1 MKKLLVGS
9 LGVLFAGMGLAQS
22 SVTLFGIADVTAR
35 RVNNSGGTSVTQLA
49 SGGLSTSRFGLRGME
64 DLGGGYSAGFW
75 LEGALLIDSGTGGG
89 SNSNNQASGATP
101 AGGLTFGRRS
111 SVSLYAPW
119 GELRVGRDLVPQ
131 ILTTT
136 YYDPFFNVGVGA
148 SQTFNSLITG
158 PTGVRASNSISLLT
172 RPGPGFIGH
181 LMYYMGE
188 NASGSAT
195 SKDGTGTGIR
205 LGYAFDKLE
214 LTASTSS
221 TKYATGNT
229 RQTTAGAIWNFGA
242 GKLQGAVN
250 DDRNGTLKARGFNF
264 GVIIPIQQHEIKA
277 AYSQYKIDDNK
288 LSPMIKKISL
298 GYAYN
303 LSKRTALYSAL
314 GYVQNSNGANAAAA
328 LGAPAA
334 LANGKSTGVDL
345 GIRHSF

>member
-1 MKKLLVGS
+1 
-9 LGVLFAGMGLAQS
+9 MGLAQS

-35 RVNNSGGTSVTQLA
+35 RVSNSGATSVTQLA
-49 SGGLSTSRFGLRGME
+49 SGGLNTSRFGLRGTE

-89 SNSNNQASGATP
+89 SNTNNQASGATP

-119 GELRVGRDLVPQ
+119 GELRIGRDLVPQ

-188 NASGSAT
+188 NASGSAN
-195 SKDGTGTGIR
+195 SKDGTGVGIR
-205 LGYAFDKLE
+205 LGYAFDTLE
-214 LTASTSS
+214 VTASTSD
-221 TKYATGNT
+221 TKYVGANT
-229 RQTTAGAIWNFGA
+229 RQTTVGAIWNFGA
-242 GKLQGAVN
+242 GKLTGVVN
-250 DDRNGTLKARGFNF
+250 DDRSGALKARGFNV
-264 GVIIPIQQHEIKA
+264 GVIVPLRQHEFKA
-277 AYSQYKIDDNK
+277 AYSQYKIDNNL
-288 LSPMIKKISL
+288 LSPMAKKISL

-303 LSKRTALYSAL
+303 LSKRTALYTAV
-314 GYVQNSNGANAAAA
+314 GYVKNSNGATATAAP
-328 LGAPAA
+328 GAPAA
-334 LANGKSTGVDL
+334 RANGNSTGLDL
-345 GIRHSF
+345 GVRHMF